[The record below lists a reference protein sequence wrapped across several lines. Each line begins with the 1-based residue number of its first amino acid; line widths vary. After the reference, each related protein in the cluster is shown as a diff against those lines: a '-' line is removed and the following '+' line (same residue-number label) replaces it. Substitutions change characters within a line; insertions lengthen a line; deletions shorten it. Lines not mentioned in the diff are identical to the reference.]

1 MKAFGKK
8 YHLWM
13 LAESFSVL
21 SSFSIGVSD
30 VVFKEGINQEK
41 EYFIFKKHW
50 NRKGCVITRKRP
62 DTNYCQVLGRTKFVR
77 FSHAPKIHLREAENL
92 KKAIGK

>member
-1 MKAFGKK
+1 
-8 YHLWM
+8 M

-41 EYFIFKKHW
+41 EYFISKKHW
-50 NRKGCVITRKRP
+50 NYKGCVITRKRP
-62 DTNYCQVLGRTKFVR
+62 DANYCQVLSRTKFV
-77 FSHAPKIHLREAENL
+77 HLNEAENL
-92 KKAIGK
+92 KKAIVK

>member
-8 YHLWM
+8 CHLRM

-41 EYFIFKKHW
+41 EYFISKKH
-50 NRKGCVITRKRP
+50 
-62 DTNYCQVLGRTKFVR
+62 
-77 FSHAPKIHLREAENL
+77 
-92 KKAIGK
+92 